1 MFFTKYFLYLTYLM
15 RKEAKWLLLKKDSTS
30 FLLKRINP
38 RGILV
43 NSLVPLPDS
52 ETMKRIATICGVS
65 IDYLIGHTDERQ
77 PGTNFKTINNPTVLN
92 FVKMIASELQLNNNL
107 SEKDCQEI
115 LEDLTEY
122 SRFKLQQKIKNHH
135 VNHS

>member
-1 MFFTKYFLYLTYLM
+1 MATFKERFNQLFT
-15 RKEAKWLLLKKDSTS
+15 EANKPQRDFGEQFGASNDQVYNW
-30 FLLKRINP
+30 RHG
-38 RGILV
+38 RGE
-43 NSLVPLPDS
+43 PDS